1 MLRRLSLRHSLI
13 TLWGLPLLLTVG
25 CSRVYYDTMERF
37 GVEKRD
43 ILVDRV
49 QDARNEQEDA
59 KEQFQTALDRFSEVI
74 NFEGGDL
81 EAKYRQLDSEYQRSQ
96 SQAAAV
102 RDRIAAVEDVAGAL
116 FREWEAE
123 LDEYESASL
132 RRSSEQ
138 KLQST
143 RLQYD
148 RLIAAMRRA
157 ESRMDPVLEA
167 LQDQVLF
174 LKHNLNAKAIASLE
188 DELVL
193 VETDV
198 SRLIKEMEASI
209 AEADQFI
216 RSMGTE

>member
-1 MLRRLSLRHSLI
+1 MISSIVRPISSS
-13 TLWGLPLLLTVG
+13 LLLLMVVISMG
-25 CSRVYYDTMERF
+25 CNRIYYDTMERF

-49 QDARNEQEDA
+49 QDARDEQEDA
-59 KEQFQTALDRFSEVI
+59 KEQFKSALDRFTEVI
-74 NFEGGDL
+74 NFDGGDL
-81 EAKYRQLDSEYQRSQ
+81 EAKYRKLDSEYERSKSEAQ
-96 SQAAAV
+96 AV
-102 RDRIAAVEDVAGAL
+102 RDRIDAVEDVAAAL

-123 LDEYESASL
+123 LNEYSNASL

-143 RLQYD
+143 RIQYD
-148 RLIAAMRRA
+148 RLIAAMHRA
-157 ESRMDPVLEA
+157 EARMDPVLEA

-174 LKHNLNAKAIASLE
+174 LKHNLNARAIASLE
-188 DELVL
+188 DELVS

-198 SRLIKEMEASI
+198 GRLIREMEASI

-216 RSMGTE
+216 QSMGSS

>member
-1 MLRRLSLRHSLI
+1 MYRRTFARNAALVLSA
-13 TLWGLPLLLTVG
+13 LPLLLSAG
-25 CSRVYYDTMERF
+25 CSRVYYDTMEKF

-49 QDARNEQEDA
+49 QDARDEQEDA

-74 NFEGGDL
+74 NFDGGDL
-81 EAKYRQLDSEYQRSQ
+81 EAKYRKLDSEYQRSQ

-102 RDRIAAVEDVAGAL
+102 TDRVNAVEDVAEAL

-157 ESRMDPVLEA
+157 ESKMDPVLEA

-188 DELVL
+188 DELVS

-216 RSMGTE
+216 RSMGSN

>member
-1 MLRRLSLRHSLI
+1 MRALSMCNLVIPFCLVA
-13 TLWGLPLLLTVG
+13 TVLSTG
-25 CSRVYYDTMERF
+25 CNRIYYDTMEKF

-49 QDARNEQEDA
+49 QDARDEQEDA
-59 KEQFQTALDRFSEVI
+59 KEQFKSALDRFTEVI

-81 EAKYRQLDSEYQRSQ
+81 EAKYRKLDSEYQRSL
-96 SQAAAV
+96 SDARAV
-102 RDRIAAVEDVAGAL
+102 RDRIDAVENVASAL

-123 LDEYESASL
+123 LGEYSNASL

-143 RLQYD
+143 QIQYD
-148 RLIAAMRRA
+148 RLIAAMHKA

-188 DELVL
+188 DELVS

-198 SRLIKEMEASI
+198 GRLIREMEASI

-216 RSMGTE
+216 RSMGTS

>member
-1 MLRRLSLRHSLI
+1 MASLMIRRLPGLLI
-13 TLWGLPLLLTVG
+13 LAPLLLTMG
-25 CSRVYYDTMERF
+25 CNRIYYDTMEKF

-49 QDARNEQEDA
+49 QDARDEQEDA
-59 KEQFQTALDRFSEVI
+59 KEQFKSALDRFTEVI

-81 EAKYRQLDSEYQRSQ
+81 ESKYRKLDSEYRRSMSDAQ
-96 SQAAAV
+96 AV
-102 RDRIAAVEDVAGAL
+102 RDRIDAVENVAAAL

-123 LDEYESASL
+123 LDEYANASL

-143 RLQYD
+143 QIQYD
-148 RLIAAMRRA
+148 RLITAMHKA

-167 LQDQVLF
+167 FQDQVLF

-188 DELVL
+188 DELVS

-198 SRLIKEMEASI
+198 GRLIREMEASI

-216 RSMGTE
+216 RSMGNN

>member
-1 MLRRLSLRHSLI
+1 MTSNVFRRFPMLALC
-13 TLWGLPLLLTVG
+13 LPLLLSIG
-25 CSRVYYDTMERF
+25 CSRIYYDTMERF

-49 QDARNEQEDA
+49 QDARDEQEDA
-59 KEQFQTALDRFSEVI
+59 KEQFRSALDRFSEVI

-81 EAKYRQLDSEYQRSQ
+81 EAKYRKLDSEYERSKSEAQ
-96 SQAAAV
+96 AV
-102 RDRIAAVEDVAGAL
+102 RDRIDAVEDVAQAL

-123 LDEYESASL
+123 LGEYESASL

-143 RLQYD
+143 KIQYD
-148 RLIAAMRRA
+148 RLITAMHRA

-174 LKHNLNAKAIASLE
+174 LKHNLNARAIASLE
-188 DELVL
+188 DELVT

-198 SRLIKEMEASI
+198 ARLIEEMEASI

-216 RSMGTE
+216 QSMGSS